1 MTSQYVTE
9 PPTSGL
15 VHLVTSKGTI
25 PITLFSHET
34 PLASRNFLTL
44 ALEGFYD
51 NLLFHRL
58 IPNFILQ
65 TGDPSATG
73 LGGES
78 IYGEPFP
85 VESHSRLKFNRRG
98 LLGMAA
104 SDEKTNESQFFL
116 TLDATP
122 ELQGK
127 HTLMGKVEG
136 KGIYTLME
144 LAEGVELVEGD
155 RPRYP
160 IRLKEVRVVEN
171 PFDDLK
177 PRVTKQQRKEEER
190 ARKEEEQKRREEE
203 EKSKRGK
210 VKKNTALL
218 SFGAEEDGEEMALK
232 GPKSSHD
239 LLQDQR
245 LSKDTIA
252 AKGKKARKAD
262 EGSTSAHVAA
272 SEIRSKDASSSSS
285 LAALPPAAAA
295 HTNGTSRSSSKSS
308 SDATSKPN
316 SKSANHS
323 SSARD
328 FLTSQR
334 AKYLSPSSSSS
345 SANKQDSSYSALLS
359 FQSRLRTQSTSSSSS
374 SSTLKPTP
382 TDNDDDEEEAKEYGA
397 SDDDDD
403 WRSHRLD
410 AGGRPLQQGS
420 GGGKDRIEDYEVLDP
435 RDHANKLEEKRRREG
450 KRGRDWVED
459 ERRYRGDDRRSFH
472 DDRNRGG
479 GRTARRGE
487 DGRRYR
493 SNGDGDR
500 RDRSD
505 RDRSHPRRG

>member
-15 VHLVTSKGTI
+15 VHLITSKGTI

-34 PLASRNFLTL
+34 PLACRNFLTL

-65 TGDPSATG
+65 TGDPSGTG

-85 VESHSRLKFNRRG
+85 VESHSRLKFSRRG

-155 RPRYP
+155 RPRYA

-203 EKSKRGK
+203 ERRKRGK
-210 VKKNTALL
+210 AKKNTALL
-218 SFGAEEDGEEMALK
+218 SFGAEEEGEEMVLK

-245 LSKDTIA
+245 LSKETMA
-252 AKGKKARKAD
+252 SKVKKVRRVD

-272 SEIRSKDASSSSS
+272 GDIRSQDASSSSS
-285 LAALPPAAAA
+285 VALPPASAPY
-295 HTNGTSRSSSKSS
+295 TNGASHSSSEPS
-308 SDATSKPN
+308 SDAVSKPIT
-316 SKSANHS
+316 KPTNHP

-334 AKYLSPSSSSS
+334 AKYLSPSTSSTTS
-345 SANKQDSSYSALLS
+345 KEDSSYSALLS
-359 FQSRLRTQSTSSSSS
+359 FQSRLRTQPSSSSS
-374 SSTLKPTP
+374 SALRPAP
-382 TDNDDDEEEAKEYGA
+382 AEIAVDDDEEEAKEYGA

-410 AGGRPLQQGS
+410 AGGRPLQPS
-420 GGGKDRIEDYEVLDP
+420 AGGKDRVEDYEVLDP
-435 RDHANKLEEKRRREG
+435 RDHKKKVEERGKREG

-459 ERRYRGDDRRSFH
+459 ERRYRDDRRSFH
-472 DDRNRGG
+472 DDRVRAGG
-479 GRTARRGE
+479 SRTARHGE
-487 DGRRYR
+487 DGTRYR
-493 SNGDGDR
+493 SSGDGDR
-500 RDRSD
+500 WGRAD
-505 RDRSHPRRG
+505 RDRGHHRRN

>member
-1 MTSQYVTE
+1 
-9 PPTSGL
+9 
-15 VHLVTSKGTI
+15 
-25 PITLFSHET
+25 
-34 PLASRNFLTL
+34 
-44 ALEGFYD
+44 
-51 NLLFHRL
+51 
-58 IPNFILQ
+58 
-65 TGDPSATG
+65 
-73 LGGES
+73 
-78 IYGEPFP
+78 
-85 VESHSRLKFNRRG
+85 
-98 LLGMAA
+98 MAA

-116 TLDATP
+116 TLDAAP

-155 RPRYP
+155 RPRYA

-190 ARKEEEQKRREEE
+190 LRREEE
-203 EKSKRGK
+203 EKRKEEDEKRKRGK
-210 VKKNTALL
+210 AKKNTALL
-218 SFGAEEDGEEMALK
+218 SFGAEEDGEEMVLK

-252 AKGKKARKAD
+252 AKGKKVRRSD
-262 EGSTSAHVAA
+262 EVSTPAHVAA
-272 SEIRSKDASSSSS
+272 SDIRSEDASPSSSSTT
-285 LAALPPAAAA
+285 LPPAAPAP
-295 HTNGTSRSSSKSS
+295 HSNGASHSSSKSTS
-308 SDATSKPN
+308 NATSIPVSRESKPHP
-316 SKSANHS
+316 KAANHS
-323 SSARD
+323 SSARA

-334 AKYLSPSSSSS
+334 AKYLSPSSSTTS
-345 SANKQDSSYSALLS
+345 KEDSSYSALLS
-359 FQSRLRTQSTSSSSS
+359 FQSRLRAQPSSSS
-374 SSTLKPTP
+374 SSTFKPTL
-382 TDNDDDEEEAKEYGA
+382 TDDDEEEEAKEYGA

-410 AGGRPLQQGS
+410 AGGRALQHGS
-420 GGGKDRIEDYEVLDP
+420 GGKDRVEDYEVLDP
-435 RDHANKLEEKRRREG
+435 RDHKKKVEEKGKREG

-459 ERRYRGDDRRSFH
+459 ERRYRDDRRSFH
-472 DDRNRGG
+472 DDRDRGG
-479 GRTARRGE
+479 GRTARHGE

-505 RDRSHPRRG
+505 RDRGHRTRN